1 MTNSYETK
9 TIDDMDENDLK
20 YELLDELLPST
31 GVKPVEGGGF
41 LLLRTSLPQ
50 TKKALS

>member
-20 YELLDELLPST
+20 YELLDELPPPT

-41 LLLRTSLPQ
+41 LLLRRSLPQ
-50 TKKALS
+50 AKKAL